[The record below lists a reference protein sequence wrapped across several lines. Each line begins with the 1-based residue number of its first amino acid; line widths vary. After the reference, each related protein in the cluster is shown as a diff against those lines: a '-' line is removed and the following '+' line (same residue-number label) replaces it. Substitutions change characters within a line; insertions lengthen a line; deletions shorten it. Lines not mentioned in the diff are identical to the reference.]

1 MTCERVVAQ
10 ARGFSLLELLIV
22 VVIAAII
29 MSLGIPSYREY
40 SMRANRAD
48 ATSALLRIG
57 TAQER
62 FFLDEDSY
70 TTDLADVGF
79 ATGKTERD
87 FYNLDIQPAA
97 GGIAA
102 GYTVTATAAAG
113 QGQDQDTDCLELSIN
128 ESGRRGSDPADPDVC
143 WR

>member
-1 MTCERVVAQ
+1 MNFERVATS
-10 ARGFSLLELLIV
+10 RGFSLLELLIV
-22 VVIAAII
+22 VVLAAII

-62 FFLDEDSY
+62 FFLAEDSY
-70 TTDLADVGF
+70 TTDLAEVGF
-79 ATGKTERD
+79 GGGTTDRE

-113 QGQDQDTDCLELSIN
+113 QGQDQDTECVELSID
-128 ESGRRGSDPADPDVC
+128 ESGRRGSNPGDPDIC

>member
-1 MTCERVVAQ
+1 MTSDRVART
-10 ARGFSLLELLIV
+10 RGFSLIELLIV
-22 VVIAAII
+22 VVLASII
-29 MSLGIPSYREY
+29 MALGIPSYREY
-40 SMRANRAD
+40 AMRANRAD

-62 FFLDEDSY
+62 FFLDEDTY

-79 ATGKTERD
+79 GTGKTERD
-87 FYNLDIQPAA
+87 FYNLDIQAAA

-113 QGQDQDTDCLELSIN
+113 QGQDRDTECLELSLN
-128 ESGRRGSDPADPDVC
+128 ESGRRGSDPGDPDLC